1 MIKKTSQ
8 RNYAKT
14 KGIYCPFCRNSNTY
28 ALGSFYTFEN
38 SAFRRIECSSCG
50 RRWKDKYKLVG
61 FKEIIVL
68 CKSKM

>member
-14 KGIYCPFCRNSNTY
+14 EGIYCPFCRNSNTY

-38 SAFRRIECSSCG
+38 SAFEELNVVVVEEDGKINIS
-50 RRWKDKYKLVG
+50 L
-61 FKEIIVL
+61 
-68 CKSKM
+68 